1 MKLLDVDFFFSFR
14 SPWSYFAAQRL
25 LNLQRDYTLRVQLR
39 VVDPIYIRYPDF
51 FDRAH
56 EKWKPYFL
64 TDLLRYSEYL
74 KIPIALPRPDP
85 IDESLATDSPDHLV
99 LQLNPL
105 GIAAQAAGRGI
116 EFAQSLSSIVWDGSV
131 DGWNTG
137 DHLATTAQQ
146 AGLELAELQS
156 WLLDN
161 TDQWR
166 ATLATNNSALEQYHW
181 GVPTMVY
188 AGEPFFGQDKIDL
201 LVWRLK
207 QHGLQSR

>member
-56 EKWKPYFL
+56 EKWKPYLL
-64 TDLLRYSEYL
+64 TDLLRYSDYL

-85 IDESLATDSPDHLV
+85 IDESLAADSPDHLV

-137 DHLATTAQQ
+137 DHLAIAAQR
-146 AGLELAELQS
+146 AGLELSDLQR

-161 TDQWR
+161 ADKWQ
-166 ATLATNNSALEQYHW
+166 ATLMANNSALEEYHW
-181 GVPTMVY
+181 GVPTMVF

-207 QHGLQSR
+207 QHGLQVR